1 MRLASLAFLLLARG
15 LDAQSNSQLA
25 CDALE
30 ECDACTFVKS
40 GGPNAGDSVT
50 GHCTSTGRCSTTQV
64 CDDDT
69 TADDAAAGPAPAPPP
84 PTPKPTPMPTDDVS
98 CPATCVGSRTCDEVG
113 MTCVQAES
121 ALGCDC
127 GGCACDD
134 DDGDDD
140 DDDDGGAPAPAPPAA
155 VPAPTSLPV
164 PAPTILPTALPV
176 PSPTA
181 LPVPAPTISVAPTP
195 LTWPPT
201 ISNKPTHAPIPAPT
215 KIPTPA
221 GDDYS
226 YDYDDDDDDDG
237 TGGAVI
243 CNYDIQVTM
252 AGIDCDGFGYAEA
265 THFRFAMARVLRVAS
280 YRVGEPTCS
289 VGPLSYDHGAHAATT
304 VLIDVKVGLMRPQRY
319 CINHGGSFT
328 HDVADMDDDVVS
340 SLESDLA
347 AEIASELPDD
357 YDGALTDTII
367 TAAAAE
373 VLNMPTSEPTAS
385 PAIRPAQSSKK
396 SGDTG
401 DDAGAIVG
409 TVFGVLIGICMIGA
423 AGYAFLHKEDLGLV
437 KDSATRHDTLKSSK
451 MFNTKTD
458 PVDDDAAGA
467 DDWQALTDDTT
478 GKVYWWNK
486 RTNVTT
492 WEQPASVRA
501 LTQRALPAVPQ
512 SLRALPVESSSS
524 DDVEEGGTNPMQQK
538 PKKPPGKPPG
548 KPSKPPGKPG
558 KPPGAPVPGAEFDE
572 VEEEGDGVVISDA
585 PKETDVDISSAPTNK
600 REGSRRA
607 PPSVEDTPDADAPAP
622 GQALV

>member
-1 MRLASLAFLLLARG
+1 M
-15 LDAQSNSQLA
+15 
-25 CDALE
+25 
-30 ECDACTFVKS
+30 
-40 GGPNAGDSVT
+40 
-50 GHCTSTGRCSTTQV
+50 
-64 CDDDT
+64 
-69 TADDAAAGPAPAPPP
+69 
-84 PTPKPTPMPTDDVS
+84 
-98 CPATCVGSRTCDEVG
+98 
-113 MTCVQAES
+113 
-121 ALGCDC
+121 
-127 GGCACDD
+127 
-134 DDGDDD
+134 
-140 DDDDGGAPAPAPPAA
+140 
-155 VPAPTSLPV
+155 
-164 PAPTILPTALPV
+164 
-176 PSPTA
+176 
-181 LPVPAPTISVAPTP
+181 
-195 LTWPPT
+195 
-201 ISNKPTHAPIPAPT
+201 
-215 KIPTPA
+215 
-221 GDDYS
+221 DY
-226 YDYDDDDDDDG
+226 DDDDDDDDG

-265 THFRFAMARVLRVAS
+265 THFRFAMARVLRVDS
-280 YRVGEPTCS
+280 DRVGEPTCS

-512 SLRALPVESSSS
+512 SLRTLPAENAPS
-524 DDVEEGGTNPMQQK
+524 DNVEEGCANPMQQ
-538 PKKPPGKPPG
+538 KPPGKPPG
-548 KPSKPPGKPG
+548 KPGKPSKPG
-558 KPPGAPVPGAEFDE
+558 KPVPGAEFEEVDE
-572 VEEEGDGVVISDA
+572 DGD
-585 PKETDVDISSAPTNK
+585 APTNQ
-600 REGSRRA
+600 RAGSRRK
-607 PPSVEDTPDADAPAP
+607 PPPVEDAPDAPA
-622 GQALV
+622 LI